1 MRGTISVSSPS
12 QVEGKMVN
20 EWRRLSWR
28 MGMST
33 EVKMTREELQM
44 CTLYH

>member
-28 MGMST
+28 MEMAT
-33 EVKMTREELQM
+33 EAEMTREELQM
-44 CTLYH
+44 CNLYH